1 MPVPEVGPKAD
12 PEFFEEIQ
20 ELFKKHPEAA
30 KKYSIRFV
38 GGEIAALKLDF
49 DQTVGLSRL
58 EGNQLVTE
66 FVDRATLIQN
76 ESGGGF
82 EEEEVLGEESARF
95 CCEWVVIGNRRK
107 CIRICS

>member
-30 KKYSIRFV
+30 KKYSIRYI
-38 GGEIAALKLDF
+38 GGEITALKLDF
-49 DQTVGLSRL
+49 DQTVGISRL
-58 EGNQLVTE
+58 QGNQLVTE

-82 EEEEVLGEESARF
+82 DEEEVLEADRF
-95 CCEWVVIGNRRK
+95 CCEWVTNGTRTK
-107 CIRICS
+107 CVKICS